1 MFRTSLNI
9 ATHLVLRNRR
19 MAPRRMDKVQL
30 DVALPPA
37 ERKKSKFF
45 EMGFGYDKSY

>member
-1 MFRTSLNI
+1 
-9 ATHLVLRNRR
+9 

-37 ERKKSKFF
+37 GGKKSKFF
-45 EMGFGYDKSY
+45 EMCFGYDKSY